1 MIRFDQHSC
10 FRVLQL
16 QSRVCPTSPPLAIC
30 EEARTRST
38 RDMAKQ
44 QGKTAL
50 NAAASAAQ
58 SSGKNSKGAKKKKW
72 SKGKVKEKA
81 NNLVLFDED
90 TYKKLMAECPKYKLI
105 TPSIL
110 SERLHING
118 SLARQAI
125 KELMAKDQIRMVSQ
139 HSAQQIYTR
148 ATNI

>member
-1 MIRFDQHSC
+1 MIFEDDNFCRHW
-10 FRVLQL
+10 
-16 QSRVCPTSPPLAIC
+16 P
-30 EEARTRST
+30 RSASHRLST
-38 RDMAKQ
+38 AQRQAVNMAKA
-44 QGKTAL
+44 QGKSAL
-50 NAAASAAQ
+50 NAAASASQ
-58 SSGKNSKGAKKKKW
+58 SSSKNSKGAKKKKW